1 MIQILALA
9 FSLMML
15 GGLAVFGVGAWRLVT
30 VSSFGGRTVAVTW
43 IALLVFM
50 VAVGALFVLAN
61 PPSL

>member
-9 FSLMML
+9 LSLMML
-15 GGLAVFGVGAWRLVT
+15 GGLAVFGVGAWRLVS
-30 VSSFGGRTVAVTW
+30 VSSSGDRTVAVTW

-50 VAVGALFVLAN
+50 VAAGALFVLAN